1 MKKLTLLLLLTFA
14 TATNAAP
21 VTWTT
26 STVSGPSDVNTAG
39 TLFGAMEIGSATPQ
53 TINGVTFAANPGG
66 AGPHT
71 LGSGTL
77 TLGGLGITAGVFWP
91 TADPSGDAAY
101 GTALNSGRYSTA
113 SNGTITL
120 GGLTV
125 GRTYLVQLWIADTRA
140 GYNTRVRTVDGVS
153 TTSGGP
159 NIATGTFIADAETQ
173 VITVASVGSFGPQ
186 VNLLQLRELPLVVT
200 TTADSGAGSLRQAV
214 ANAEAVPGANTILF
228 DAALSGGTITLGSA
242 VVLNDDLLFDTTSL
256 PAGLTIDAGAGTNR
270 IFTVSSGKTVILS
283 GVTFTGG
290 FLTGS
295 VVAEAIFGGAIY
307 NSGTLT
313 LTRCNFTG
321 NVATRGGAIFSD
333 PTGNVTLTECSF
345 SGNASGSHGG
355 AISNQG
361 TMTLT
366 RCTLSGNNTSN
377 LARGGAIYN
386 ASGGQMQPLTLTQCT
401 LSGNTAQDGGAIF
414 NQGGPL
420 TLTHCTVSGNVV
432 TSDDSFLQHGGGGV
446 RILGGSLSL
455 TNCLIAGNSAA
466 STLGP
471 DVWKPASASGTITR
485 SGTNLI
491 GNNNFMDD
499 TFPVGLPNANG
510 DYVGTQATPLAP
522 QVGPL
527 GGSGGPTQI
536 RPLLYNSLALNR
548 ITLPL
553 FTTDQRGV
561 SMYGDADVGAF
572 EAQLGGIASV
582 TIAEGS
588 VTPALP
594 FSVGTVGSL
603 IGTSSD
609 TALVPHAGII
619 LGGSG
624 GSRSVMVVPVEDAHG
639 SPTITITDSASG
651 ETTPFVI
658 TIEPVNDVPSFI
670 KGADQTDVVMN
681 SGRRTVPGWA
691 TAISP
696 GPANESAQMLAFI
709 VSSDNPALFS
719 EQPAIAADGTLTFTP
734 APVQSGTATVTVRL
748 QDSGSGVAPQVN
760 LSAAQTFIITVASL
774 PTLTVSSTADSGPG
788 SLRTQITAA
797 LLENGSRRIVF
808 APALAGQTI
817 TLSSE
822 IVLTD
827 LESADTLS
835 IDGSGG
841 PIISGGGTGRLFT
854 IPSNGSAA
862 LRGLKLTAGNG
873 AGTTSSG
880 NGGAIL
886 NQGTLTLAQCTLSG
900 NTGVFGGAI
909 HTTGTLTLTQCTL
922 SGNTANQ
929 GGAIRTIG
937 VSSTNSSKLMM
948 TQCTLSGNTANQ
960 GGAIHTTS
968 GTLTLTHC
976 TLSANTV
983 SVGGKGISCN
993 SSNTLTVSNCIF
1005 AGNFPTNQADIGGV
1019 STTHPYLLLHRHGV
1033 NLIGSNSAGSGPLAE
1048 FPAGLP
1054 NAFGDYVG
1062 NSGAPLDPQLAV
1074 LGDYGG
1080 PTWTMP
1086 PLVGSLAVNAIPI
1099 PQSEAQMIQ
1108 ITSLSSYTLSF
1119 NGASTVI
1126 PANTV
1131 SATTIQAALNGLPT
1145 IGGIGGSVTVTG
1157 LTGSDSQTFIVVF
1170 DGGTLAGVNQPQMNA
1185 TGIVSVATL
1194 IHGTSGIAP
1203 ATDQR
1208 GFPIVGLADIGAY
1221 ENGAPT
1227 LSAIADQVAL
1237 SGVPSAPIALTIG
1250 DAETAAASLTVTGTS
1265 SNTLVPNANVVL
1277 GGTAE
1282 NRTVTITP
1290 ATNQTGTATITL
1302 TVNDGANT
1310 TSTSFNLTVLANTSY
1325 NAWKLAEFGNNAANP
1340 AFAGDTADFDNDGQ
1354 STFLEYATRGL
1365 PLAPSTS
1372 PFSTPQPSGPAY
1384 QFSFPWR
1391 PGVTDLRYIVQRS
1404 STLSGWTEI
1413 YRLDLSTN
1421 QITEQ
1426 GNVTADENPTTQI
1439 ITITDPDFT
1448 TGGSFWRLVVERP

>member
-1 MKKLTLLLLLTFA
+1 
-14 TATNAAP
+14 
-21 VTWTT
+21 
-26 STVSGPSDVNTAG
+26 
-39 TLFGAMEIGSATPQ
+39 
-53 TINGVTFAANPGG
+53 
-66 AGPHT
+66 
-71 LGSGTL
+71 
-77 TLGGLGITAGVFWP
+77 
-91 TADPSGDAAY
+91 
-101 GTALNSGRYSTA
+101 
-113 SNGTITL
+113 
-120 GGLTV
+120 
-125 GRTYLVQLWIADTRA
+125 VQVWIADTRA

-228 DAALSGGTITLGSA
+228 DAALSGGTITLGSE

-295 VVAEAIFGGAIY
+295 VQGGAIY

-313 LTRCNFTG
+313 LTRCSFTE
-321 NVATRGGAIFSD
+321 NAASRGGAIFSD

-345 SGNASGSHGG
+345 SGNQSSGG
-355 AISNQG
+355 AAIYNQG

-366 RCTLSGNNTSN
+366 RCTLSGNTAN
-377 LARGGAIYN
+377 LGRGGAIYN
-386 ASGGQMQPLTLTQCT
+386 MSGGQMQPLTLTQCT
-401 LSGNTAQDGGAIF
+401 LSGNTAQNGGAIYS
-414 NQGGPL
+414 QGGPL
-420 TLTHCTVSGNVV
+420 TLTHCTISGNTV
-432 TSDDSFLQHGGGGV
+432 TESGQLQTGGGGV
-446 RILGGSLSL
+446 SILGGSLSL
-455 TNCLIAGNSAA
+455 TNCLIAGNIAE
-466 STLGP
+466 TNLGP
-471 DVWKPASASGTITR
+471 DVWKPASASGIITR

-491 GNNNFMDD
+491 GNNNFMDA
-499 TFPVGLPNANG
+499 TFPTGLPNTSG
-510 DYVGTQATPLAP
+510 DYVGTQAAPLAP

-536 RPLLYNSLALNR
+536 RPLLYTSLALNR
-548 ITLPL
+548 ITTPL
-553 FTTDQRGV
+553 FATDQRGV
-561 SMYGDADVGAF
+561 SMYGNADVGAF

-582 TIAEGS
+582 TIAEDS
-588 VTPALP
+588 ATPALP

-609 TALVPHAGII
+609 TALVSHAGII

-624 GSRSVMVVPVEDAHG
+624 GSRSVVVAPVPDAHG

-788 SLRTQITAA
+788 SLRDQITAA

-808 APALAGQTI
+808 APALTGQTI

-873 AGTTSSG
+873 AGATSSG

-900 NTGVFGGAI
+900 NTGLSGGAI

-937 VSSTNSSKLMM
+937 VSSTNSSKLTM

-993 SSNTLTVSNCIF
+993 SSNTLTVSNCLF

-1019 STTHPYLLLHRHGV
+1019 STTHPFLLLHRHGV
-1033 NLIGSNSAGSGPLAE
+1033 NLIGNNSAGSGPLAE

-1086 PLVGSLAVNAIPI
+1086 PLVGSLAVNAIPV

-1108 ITSLSSYTLSF
+1108 MSFSSSSYTLSF

-1131 SATTIQAALNGLPT
+1131 SATTIQAALNALPT
-1145 IGGIGGSVTVTG
+1145 IGGIGGNVTVTG
-1157 LTGSDSQTFIVVF
+1157 LRGADSQQSFIVVF

-1185 TGIVSVATL
+1185 TGIVSVTTL

-1237 SGVPSAPIALTIG
+1237 SGMPSAPIALTIG

-1265 SNTLVPNANVVL
+1265 SNTLVPNANIFL

-1302 TVNDGANT
+1302 TVSDGANT
-1310 TSTSFNLTVLANTSY
+1310 TSTSFNLTVLANTPY
-1325 NAWKLAEFGNNAANP
+1325 NAWKLSEFGNNAANP
-1340 AFAGDTADFDNDGQ
+1340 AVAGDTADADHDGQ
-1354 STFLEYATRGL
+1354 NTVLEYATRGQ
-1365 PLAPSTS
+1365 PLARSTN
-1372 PFSTPQPSGPAY
+1372 PFSPPQANGPAF
-1384 QFSFPWR
+1384 QISFPYR
-1391 PGVTDLRYIVQRS
+1391 TGVTDMRYIVQRS
-1404 STLSGWTEI
+1404 TNLSTWTEI
-1413 YRLDLSTN
+1413 YRLDTATS
-1421 QITEQ
+1421 QVTET
-1426 GNVTADENPTTQI
+1426 GNVTADENSTTQI
-1439 ITITDPDFT
+1439 ITVTDPDFT
-1448 TGGSFWRLVVERP
+1448 PGGSFWKLVVERL